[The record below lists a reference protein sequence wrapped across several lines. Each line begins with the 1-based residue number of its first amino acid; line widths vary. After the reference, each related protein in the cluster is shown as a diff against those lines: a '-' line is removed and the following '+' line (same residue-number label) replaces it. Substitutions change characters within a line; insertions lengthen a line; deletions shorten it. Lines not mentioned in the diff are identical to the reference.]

1 MCRWALKAGGC
12 FDEWR
17 DESLKP
23 WRSMNAEIIAVG
35 SEMLTPFR
43 QDTNSLYLT
52 EKLNELGVTV
62 DFKTIA
68 GDRLKQLA
76 DVVRNAFGRV
86 DIVLVSGGLGPTED
100 DLTREAVAE
109 ALGVKVKRDPDLIA
123 HLYARAA
130 SRRMTITRNNEK
142 QADVIE
148 GATILPNKLGS
159 APGQWLDTVVGKHRK
174 LAMLLPG
181 PPHELKGMFEA
192 ECLPRLREIVP
203 TRHIATRV
211 LKAAMIGE
219 SAADARIAPIYTQY
233 KDVETTILAHLGDIE
248 LRLSCSKPIPDLAQT
263 RVDELAGKLE
273 DELDEFVY
281 SSQGETLEQ
290 IVLYHLEMHGAS
302 LAVAESCTGG
312 MVAERLTS
320 VSGSSR
326 SFVGGAVVY
335 SNRLKTEFAGVEPH
349 LITRHGAVSPEVAV
363 ALAEGIRERCGSTIG
378 LGVTGIAGPGGG
390 TDEKPVGLVYVAL
403 SDSDGTE
410 WVEKRFSGDRA
421 AVRFYASQ
429 QGLDMVRR
437 RLM

>member
-1 MCRWALKAGGC
+1 
-12 FDEWR
+12 
-17 DESLKP
+17 
-23 WRSMNAEIIAVG
+23 MNAEIIAVG

-62 DFKTIA
+62 DFKTIV
-68 GDRLKQLA
+68 GDRRKQLTDA
-76 DVVRNAFGRV
+76 VRHAFGRV
-86 DIVLVSGGLGPTED
+86 DMVIVSGGLGPTED

-142 QADVIE
+142 QADVID
-148 GATILPNKLGS
+148 GAIILPNKLGS
-159 APGQWLDTVVGKHRK
+159 APGQWLDTVLGKHRK

-181 PPHELKGMFEA
+181 PPHELKGMFED
-192 ECLPRLREIVP
+192 ECLPLLRDIVP
-203 TRHIATRV
+203 PRHIATRV

-233 KDVETTILAHLGDIE
+233 KDVETTILAHMGDIE
-248 LRLSCSKPIPDLAQT
+248 LRLSCSKPIAEIAQA

-281 SSQGETLEQ
+281 SSQGETMEQ
-290 IVLYHLEMHGAS
+290 IVLYHLEMRGAS

-312 MVAERLTS
+312 MVAERLTR

-335 SNRLKTEFAGVEPH
+335 SNRLKTEFAGVDAQI
-349 LITRHGAVSPEVAV
+349 LARHGAVSQEVAV
-363 ALAEGIRERCGSTIG
+363 ALAEGIRERCGATIG
-378 LGVTGIAGPGGG
+378 LGITGIAGPSGG
-390 TDEKPVGLVYVAL
+390 TEEKPVGLVYIAL
-403 SDSDGTE
+403 SDADGTE
-410 WVEKRFSGDRA
+410 WVEKRFMGDRA
-421 AVRFYASQ
+421 GVRYYASQ

>member
-1 MCRWALKAGGC
+1 
-12 FDEWR
+12 
-17 DESLKP
+17 
-23 WRSMNAEIIAVG
+23 MNAEIIAVG

-52 EKLNELGVTV
+52 EKLNELGVDV
-62 DFKTIA
+62 AFKTIV
-68 GDRLKQLA
+68 GDRMKHLVDA
-76 DVVRNAFGRV
+76 VRHALGRV
-86 DIVLVSGGLGPTED
+86 DILVVSGGLGPTED

-109 ALGVKVKRDPDLIA
+109 GLGVRVKRDADLIA
-123 HLYARAA
+123 QLYARAA
-130 SRRMTITRNNEK
+130 SRRMSITRNNEK

-159 APGQWLDTVVGKHRK
+159 APGQWVDTVVGVHRK

-181 PPHELKGMFEA
+181 PPHELKAMFEDQ
-192 ECLPRLREIVP
+192 CLPRLREILP
-203 TRHIATRV
+203 KRFLATRV

-248 LRLSCSKPIPDLAQT
+248 LRLNCSKPIADLAQA
-263 RVDELAGKLE
+263 RVDELAGRIEEELE
-273 DELDEFVY
+273 DFVY

-290 IVLYHLEMHGAS
+290 IVLYYLEMRGAS

-335 SNRLKTEFAGVEPH
+335 SNRLKTELAGVDPQ
-349 LITRHGAVSPEVAV
+349 IIARHGAVSREVAV
-363 ALAEGIRERCGSTIG
+363 ALADGIRERCGATLG

-390 TDEKPVGLVYVAL
+390 SEEKPVGLIHIAV
-403 SDSDGTE
+403 SDADGTD
-410 WVEKRFSGDRA
+410 WIEKRFPGDRA
-421 AVRFYASQ
+421 GIRFYASQ
-429 QGLDMVRR
+429 QGLDLVRR
-437 RLM
+437 RLA